1 MRYGIVAWTIT
12 APENRSRLVAALAAA
27 GVQTLLFWLLLSGL
41 TVHFPQVVERSMAVF
56 GVAAPPA
63 PAPPRPPTGFIVGVP
78 GWGRGPVPPDIQ

>member
-56 GVAAPPA
+56 GVAPP
-63 PAPPRPPTGFIVGVP
+63 PPPPLWALWRAGSLWRLPRWSVS
-78 GWGRGPVPPDIQ
+78 